1 MERYIIKTKIVTFIS
16 LIALKILLE
25 YSYTAIIHP
34 IFAYEGFI
42 LYESFPKM
50 FESYILASIIFL
62 TAISLL
68 EHKKA
73 PSKIVIYLMIVLLY
87 IPLTAL
93 FWLQNQPRPFI
104 YAITVSLLMIMLIV
118 SLFSKIRLV
127 QLEEGRSV
135 TFFIIGGM
143 SLIVYGLLIAQ
154 GGLGRINL
162 NLMEIYQVREA
173 YASTNNQVLAY
184 LLPWQAHVIN
194 MLVIAVAMY
203 KRKYKLAG
211 LFIVLQVF
219 LFSMTNFKSFLFA
232 PLVLIGFQLFEKT
245 KLKDNLLFVISFGS
259 SLLLSICLLV
269 YHFFGSFYLAS
280 IFVRRLFFVPSNLHY
295 VYYHFFEPIEKYK
308 LSHSFLSFINDNI
321 YQMTPVQLVALAYY
335 NKENFAPNVG
345 FFGDAYLNFG
355 VLGILGF
362 SLLLGLLLKLIDTAS
377 VSLPPFLA
385 MSILVIP
392 SMSLINA
399 AFFTSLLTHGI
410 LFAILMLWL
419 ANSLFIN
426 EINTIGSK
434 R

>member
-1 MERYIIKTKIVTFIS
+1 MIKTRIITFVS
-16 LIALKILLE
+16 LLTLKILLE
-25 YSYTAIIHP
+25 YSYTAIISP

-42 LYESFPKM
+42 LYESYPKM

-62 TAISLL
+62 VAILFL
-68 EHKKA
+68 ENKKV
-73 PSKIVIYLMIVLLY
+73 PSKIVIYLIIVLLF

-104 YAITVSLLMIMLIV
+104 YWVTISLFLIILVV

-127 QLEEGRSV
+127 QLKEGKSLIL
-135 TFFIIGGM
+135 FIIGGM
-143 SLIVYGLLIAQ
+143 SIAVYGLLIAQ

-173 YASTNNQVLAY
+173 YASTNNRVLAY

-203 KRKYKLAG
+203 KRNYKLAG
-211 LFIVLQVF
+211 VFIALQVF

-259 SLLLSICLLV
+259 SLLLSVCIMI
-269 YHFFGSFYLAS
+269 YHFFGSFYMAS
-280 IFVRRLFFVPSNLHY
+280 IFIRRLFFVPSNLHY
-295 VYYHFFEPIEKYK
+295 VYYHFFEHIEKYK

-321 YQMTPVQLVALAYY
+321 YQMTPVQLVALSYY
-335 NKENFAPNVG
+335 NRENFAPNVG

-362 SLLLGLLLKLIDTAS
+362 SLLLALLLKLIDTAS
-377 VSLPPFLA
+377 VSLPPFLS

-419 ANSLFIN
+419 ANSLFMN
-426 EINTIGSK
+426 EIKYNK
-434 R
+434 E

>member
-1 MERYIIKTKIVTFIS
+1 MIKTKTVTFIS
-16 LIALKILLE
+16 LLALKILLE
-25 YSYTAIIHP
+25 YSYTTIINP
-34 IFAYEGFI
+34 IFSYEGFI

-50 FESYILASIIFL
+50 VESYILASIIFL
-62 TAISLL
+62 VAISLL
-68 EHKKA
+68 ESKKA
-73 PSKIVIYLMIVLLY
+73 PSKIVIYLIIVLLY

-104 YAITVSLLMIMLIV
+104 YSITISLSLIILIV
-118 SLFSKIRLV
+118 STFSKVRLV
-127 QLEEGRSV
+127 KLKEGKSL
-135 TFFIIGGM
+135 TFIIIGGM

-173 YASTNNQVLAY
+173 YANTNNKVLAY
-184 LLPWQAHVIN
+184 LLPWQAHVVN

-203 KRKYKLAG
+203 KRNFKIAG
-211 LFIVLQVF
+211 IFILLQVF

-232 PLVLIGFQLFEKT
+232 PLVLVGFQLFEKT
-245 KLKDNLLFVISFGS
+245 KLRDNLLLVMSLGS
-259 SLLLSICLLV
+259 SLLLSICIGI
-269 YHFFGSFYLAS
+269 YHFFGSFYMAS
-280 IFVRRLFFVPSNLHY
+280 IFIRRLFFVPSNLHY
-295 VYYHFFEPIEKYK
+295 VYYHFFQPIEKYK

-321 YQMTPVQLVALAYY
+321 YHMTPVQLVALSYY
-335 NKENFAPNVG
+335 NRENFAPNVG

-355 VLGILGF
+355 VLGVLGF
-362 SLLLGLLLKLIDTAS
+362 SLLLAFLLKLIDTAS
-377 VSLPPFLA
+377 VSVPSFLA

-392 SMSLINA
+392 AMSLINA

-419 ANSLFIN
+419 ANSLFTN

-434 R
+434 K